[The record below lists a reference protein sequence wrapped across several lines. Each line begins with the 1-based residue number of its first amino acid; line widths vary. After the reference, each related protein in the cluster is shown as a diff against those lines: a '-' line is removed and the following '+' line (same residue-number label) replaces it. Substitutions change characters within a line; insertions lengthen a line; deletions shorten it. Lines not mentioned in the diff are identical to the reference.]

1 METVIN
7 EHGLDIDA
15 LKSSRGPLTG
25 GTHMGDSSSAP
36 FAGKYIPT
44 QLLLLVAYLS
54 VHRDVVV

>member
-25 GTHMGDSSSAP
+25 GTHMGDSSSAQ